1 MNKTVILFDANIL
14 IDYQYERRYVIERLS
29 DSGWH
34 FIVVKDVLEEVE
46 DYHSYD
52 DFPMT
57 VIRPTIQQRQEA
69 KPKSKAL
76 SEQDLL
82 CFVISRDLGIACAT
96 NDRRLRNEL
105 KRNNIPAYSSRSILD
120 IANAEC
126 LLTASEYADCSNYFI
141 SVLKYTE

>member
-52 DFPMT
+52 DFPID
-57 VIRPTIQQRQEA
+57 VIRPTILQRQEA
-69 KPKSKAL
+69 KPTSKAL

-82 CFVISRDLGIACAT
+82 CFVIARDLGVACAT

-105 KRNNIPAYSSRSILD
+105 KRNNIPSYSSRTILD
-120 IANAEC
+120 MANSER
-126 LLTASEYADCSNYFI
+126 LLSESEYADCSNYFV